1 MVISLSISKIELL
14 VSREGNGV
22 LGNFYRI
29 SAYDGDTYLGQG
41 IYSGYS
47 KRESKRLAKQ
57 QIRER
62 GGLGIWAGR

>member
-1 MVISLSISKIELL
+1 MVELL

-29 SAYDGDTYLGQG
+29 SAYDGDTYLGEG
-41 IYSGYS
+41 IYAGYT
-47 KRESKRLAKQ
+47 KRESTRLAKQ

-62 GGLGIWAGR
+62 GGLGIWARR